1 MYLPISFPICLVS
14 LPGCLSPWLRPTVP
28 VSHLEKKQI
37 EILTFWEDQLLLTL
51 SGQSGSGPR
60 FHSSRSLAPSS
71 LFTAAHS
78 GDTFAAVSLGGSCC
92 FLGFFR
98 GLGSRLLGAG
108 GGAPAPA
115 SSTISEEIAEIV
127 EDPEDSGLGGESW
140 SSALPW
146 MLAGGSPSGL
156 FLRMEGLGEP
166 GTSRSGSEGCWF

>member
-1 MYLPISFPICLVS
+1 MSRFQLFRKNQLP
-14 LPGCLSPWLRPTVP
+14 
-28 VSHLEKKQI
+28 
-37 EILTFWEDQLLLTL
+37 TL
-51 SGQSGSGPR
+51 SGQSGSGPL
-60 FHSSRSLAPSS
+60 FHSRRSLAPSS
-71 LFTAAHS
+71 LLTAAHS
-78 GDTFAAVSLGGSCC
+78 GETLAAVSRGGNCC
-92 FLGFFR
+92 FRGFFR

-108 GGAPAPA
+108 GGAPVPA

-166 GTSRSGSEGCWF
+166 GTSRSGSDGCCWFCPGAIGVILAGVIAAGL